1 LPSQFSN
8 RNFLTAFALLI
19 LFNTLV
25 LGYYHNRFWWPPD
38 DGVYAHTAERMLNG
52 EVLNKD
58 VEEIHTGYIHF
69 IDVAAFALFG
79 VKFVSLR
86 YPLVLAAFLQ
96 SCLVFLII
104 ARRNVL
110 IALVAA
116 ATATAFG
123 VIQYLNPQPS
133 WYCVLFAT
141 AIAFFLTYFPE
152 RKWTIVVVGL
162 LVGLVFFFRQ
172 ITGVFVA
179 MGVVTYLLAEKN
191 DSAAGR
197 DTWLARSI
205 LAVMLAGTILYVRAA
220 TNASGLG
227 LFGLWPIALLV
238 QAILITRTRTRR
250 VLEVALQLAIGFV
263 AASLPILAY
272 HVAHGSLRTFVDDTM
287 LRAVAIQQLPYLKLA
302 RFIDQQTLALSDVV
316 AFRNFHEVVNGIFWF
331 VLPLAGLV
339 TGALTITRFAKQ
351 RSTTEVGALPI
362 LAVFY
367 GLVAIFQQIPIY
379 LFYTLPLMTAALF
392 WLALQWRRRT
402 LFVLTTLAIL
412 FSAIAIHYDAGQPIT
427 RLLRG
432 IIMGERVALVPSTGL
447 DRVGLWIEPETLKTY
462 REAVGVIKSNSRPD
476 ETIFALPYNPEFY
489 FLTERKNAFR
499 FWNTAVGIRP
509 GQEEQH
515 VFQVLE
521 NTPPRIVVIAPN
533 DRNNT
538 AVSERISA
546 YVRKRYSLLRTVGPF
561 EIYRLP

>member
-1 LPSQFSN
+1 MRSTFSN
-8 RNFLTAFALLI
+8 RNFLLAFAVLI

-25 LGYYHNRFWWPPD
+25 LGYFHNRFWWPPD
-38 DGVYAHTAERMLNG
+38 DGIAAHTAERMLNG

-58 VEEIHTGYIHF
+58 VEEIHTGYSHF
-69 IDVAAFALFG
+69 VDVAAFAVFG

-86 YPLVLAAFLQ
+86 YPLVAAAFLQ

-110 IALVAA
+110 IALVAG

-141 AIAFFLTYFPE
+141 AIAFCLTYFPE
-152 RKWTIVVVGL
+152 RKWTIVVVGV

-179 MGVVTYLLAEKN
+179 MGVVTYLLVEK
-191 DSAAGR
+191 DESAGR
-197 DTWLARSI
+197 NVWLARGI
-205 LAVMLAGTILYVRAA
+205 LGLMLIGTTFYVLSA
-220 TNASGLG
+220 TNASGLA
-227 LFGLWPIALLV
+227 LFGMWPIVLLV
-238 QAILITRTRTRR
+238 QAILVTRTSGRR
-250 VLEVALQLAIGFV
+250 VFQITLQLAAGFCV
-263 AASLPILAY
+263 SSLPILTY
-272 HVAHGSLRTFVDDTM
+272 HVAHGSLRSFLDDTM

-302 RFIDQQTLALSDVV
+302 NYIRWQALALADAL
-316 AFRNFHEVVNGIFWF
+316 AFRIFHEIVNGFFWLL
-331 VLPLAGLV
+331 LPLTGVV
-339 TGALTITRFAKQ
+339 TGGFTILRFAKQ
-351 RSTTEVGALPI
+351 RSTAQVGALPI

-392 WLALQWRRRT
+392 WLSLQWRRRW
-402 LFVLTTLAIL
+402 LVGFAAVAIL
-412 FSAIAIHYDAGQPIT
+412 FSIVAVYYDAGQPIT

-432 IIMGERVALVPSTGL
+432 IIRGERVALVPSTGL

-462 REAVGVIKSNSRPD
+462 REAVDVIKSNSRPD
-476 ETIFALPYNPEFY
+476 ETIFVLPYDPEFY

-515 VFQVLE
+515 VFQVLD

-538 AVSERISA
+538 AVSQQIIF
-546 YVRKRYSLLRTVGPF
+546 YVRQRYSLLRTVGPF